1 MLICLHVFGLEGV
14 LFFYPNITDRIMSSF
29 NKQSLSIVPIH
40 SNENEVIKMLQL
52 VILDWTDW
60 EYDRDCLLCLLIE
73 KST

>member
-1 MLICLHVFGLEGV
+1 
-14 LFFYPNITDRIMSSF
+14 MSSF